1 MRRTEVFSDS
11 TPAGILYHEG
21 DQLRRLRGR
30 VEDLDRLGFLRV
42 EGVSKLLF
50 INPSY
55 IERVEVREGEDD

>member
-1 MRRTEVFSDS
+1 MRRTDGFSDS
-11 TPAGILYHEG
+11 TPAEVLYHEG

-30 VEDLDRLGFLRV
+30 VEDLDGLGFVRV

-55 IERVEVREGEDD
+55 IERIEIREGEDD